1 MNPSRRR
8 LLQGMAASTVVDFPQ
23 IYSTQRRG
31 TTTRTLVPKAGTSA
45 APLGMPHQ
53 NNVTVAG
60 DFIFSIQKVRKFL
73 EFQNQDAVN
82 DMRVAFG
89 VPGDANTGILIGP
102 LGSARWEI
110 EVPAEDAH
118 VFCAAAGAKFSFQER
133 IAS

>member
-1 MNPSRRR
+1 MAFLRRKS
-8 LLQGMAASTVVDFPQ
+8 ASSKTEGEILTYPQ
-23 IYSTQRRG
+23 VYSTQRRG
-31 TTTRTLVPKAGTSA
+31 TTTRAFVPKAGTSA

-53 NNVTVAG
+53 NNITVAG